1 MYRYIFLLLTL
12 ASIMNE
18 NIHAQSNYTKWFT
31 EEFLSSVDNKDFQ
44 KILNEPDKYR
54 LQIIYTQ
61 IDRDKNNQP
70 AFTNHYFNV
79 NEQMYFNP
87 ASTVK
92 FPLALLSLDKLNRLK
107 EQNISKYTRI
117 AFDSAYSKQ
126 TKMTEDKTSENGYPS
141 IAHYI
146 KKAFLVS
153 DNDAYNRMYE
163 FVGQQE
169 INRSLHSKGYD
180 NVRIM
185 HRFVP
190 MSIDEN
196 RHTNPVSFYD
206 ENGNVLFAQP
216 MLFNQDAFDHSRD
229 EKLGNAYMDA
239 NDNIVQKPFDF
250 STKNRM
256 ALEELHN
263 IMRSVMFPESVKPS
277 QRFHLTQEDY
287 TFLYHYLSQF
297 PGETNYPKY
306 DGEKFYDSFVKF
318 FFRDSTHKTLPEG
331 VRVFNKVGWAY
342 GFLTDISYVAD
353 FKNNVEY
360 LLSATIYVNE
370 DGILNDGNYEYES
383 TGHPF
388 FFHLGKSIY
397 EHELQRERKNTPN
410 LDRFKVN
417 YEKRLNDDRATIT
430 EVDN

>member
-1 MYRYIFLLLTL
+1 MYRYIFLLITHVF
-12 ASIMNE
+12 IMNE
-18 NIHAQSNYTKWFT
+18 NIYAQSNYTKWFT
-31 EEFLSSVDNKDFQ
+31 EDFLSSIDNKDFQ

-79 NEQMYFNP
+79 NKQMYFNP

-92 FPLALLSLDKLNRLK
+92 LPLALLSLDKLNRLK

-126 TKMTEDKTSENGYPS
+126 TKMTVDKTAESGYPS

-146 KKAFLVS
+146 KKALLVS

-163 FVGQQE
+163 FVGQQQ
-169 INRSLHSKGYD
+169 INHSLHSKGYD

-206 ENGNVLFAQP
+206 EDGNVLFTQP
-216 MLFNQDAFDHSRD
+216 MLFNKDKFDHTRD

-250 STKNRM
+250 STKNRV

-277 QRFHLTQEDY
+277 QRFYLTHDDY
-287 TFLYHYLSQF
+287 IFLYQYLSQF
-297 PGETNYPKY
+297 PRETNYPKY
-306 DGEKFYDSFVKF
+306 DNEKFYDSFVKF

-370 DGILNDGNYEYES
+370 DGILNDGKYEYES
-383 TGHPF
+383 IGHPF
-388 FFHLGKSIY
+388 FFQLGKSVY
-397 EHELQRERKNTPN
+397 EHELQRQRKKKTN

>member
-1 MYRYIFLLLTL
+1 MYRYIFLLLIL
-12 ASIMNE
+12 VSIMNE

-61 IDRDKNNQP
+61 INRDKNNQP
-70 AFTNHYFNV
+70 TFTNHYFNV
-79 NEQMYFNP
+79 NDQMYFNP

-107 EQNISKYTRI
+107 EHKISKYTRI

-126 TKMTEDKTSENGYPS
+126 TKMNEDKTSENGYPS

-239 NDNIVQKPFDF
+239 NDNIIQKPFDF

-263 IMRSVMFPESVKPS
+263 IMRSVMFPESVEPS
-277 QRFHLTQEDY
+277 QRFHLTQDDY
-287 TFLYHYLSQF
+287 TFLYQYLSQF